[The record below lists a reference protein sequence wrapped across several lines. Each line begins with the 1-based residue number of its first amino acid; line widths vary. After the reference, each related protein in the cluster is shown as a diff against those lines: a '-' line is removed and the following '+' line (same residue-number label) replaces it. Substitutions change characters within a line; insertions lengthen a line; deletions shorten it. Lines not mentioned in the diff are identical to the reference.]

1 MSSSGII
8 RQPGKTQE
16 FGPLSPAA
24 TLLLNLRSQITLA
37 GGPHEEIPVRAPYTS
52 TPFGTIPAGTVA
64 DLELA
69 IQQAR
74 AAQTAWSRRSFADR
88 ARIFLRF
95 HDLLLERQN
104 EVLDLIQ
111 WETGKARRHAFEEV
125 LDTAVVTRYYA
136 RRAERLLRPR
146 RRKGA
151 LPLLTLTREFK
162 SPVGVVGL
170 IVPWNYP
177 LNLAITDAVPALMA
191 GNTVIIK
198 PDVQTSF
205 TALWAVDLLRQAGL
219 PPDVFGVVT
228 GEGPLL
234 GPALGERVDYVM
246 FTGST
251 RTGKLVAKQAAE
263 RLIGCSLE
271 LGGKNPMI
279 VLADADVDTAVYG
292 AIQGCFASAGQVC
305 VSIERIY
312 VHEDI
317 AAKFTAALVERTA
330 ALRLGAAFD
339 YSMEM
344 GSLTAARQLER
355 VEEHVRDALSKGAL
369 LLTGGRRRPDL
380 GPLFYEPTILT
391 NVSEAMQLFAEE
403 TFGPVVSIYRF
414 TTDDEAVERANATR
428 YGLNASIW
436 TRNAAHGARLAQRI
450 QAGNVN
456 VNESY
461 AAAWGSVDAPC
472 GGRKDSGMRARHGA
486 EGILKFTATQTV
498 AVQRLV
504 PVGTPRWMT
513 AATHARWMTGLLK
526 LLRRIRILD

>member
-1 MSSSGII
+1 MQATSKAEAPGLRPPSGALLD
-8 RQPGKTQE
+8 R
-16 FGPLSPAA
+16 LS
-24 TLLLNLRSQITLA
+24 SQITLA
-37 GGPHEEIPVRAPYTS
+37 GAPRQTIAVRAPYTGA
-52 TPFGTIPAGTVA
+52 TLGTIPAGTVA

-69 IQQAR
+69 IQRARVAQA
-74 AAQTAWSRRSFADR
+74 AWSNLPFAAR

-95 HDLLLERQN
+95 HDLLLERQD

-125 LDTAVVTRYYA
+125 LDTAIVTRYYA
-136 RRAERLLRPR
+136 RRAQSLLRPR

-151 LPLLTLTREFK
+151 LPLLTRTREFK

-177 LNLAITDAVPALMA
+177 LNLAVTDAVPALMV
-191 GNTVIIK
+191 GNAAVLK
-198 PDVQTSF
+198 PDVQSSF

-219 PPDVFGVVT
+219 PPDVFAVVT

-234 GPALGERVDYVM
+234 GPALGERADYLM

-251 RTGKLVAKQAAE
+251 RTGRLVARQAAE

-279 VLADADVDTAVYG
+279 VLADADLEAAVYG

-312 VHEDI
+312 VHESV
-317 AAKFTAALVERTA
+317 AERFLAMLVERTR
-330 ALRLGAAFD
+330 ALRMGASLD
-339 YSMEM
+339 YTMEM
-344 GSLTAARQLER
+344 GSLTGERQLQH
-355 VEEHVRDALSKGAL
+355 VEAHVRDAIEKGAVL
-369 LLTGGRRRPDL
+369 LAGGRRRPDL

-391 NVSEAMQLFAEE
+391 HVTEEMLAYAEE
-403 TFGPVVSIYRF
+403 TFGPVVAVYRF
-414 TTDDEAVERANATR
+414 AGETEAVERANATR

-436 TRNAAHGARLAQRI
+436 TRDAAHGARLAQQIR
-450 QAGNVN
+450 AGNVN

-461 AAAWGSVDAPC
+461 AATWGSVDAPC
-472 GGRKDSGMRARHGA
+472 GGRKESGMRARHGA
-486 EGILKFTATQTV
+486 EGILKFTEPQTV
-498 AVQRLV
+498 AVQRLM
-504 PVGTPRWMT
+504 PVGTPRWMD
-513 AATHARWMTGLLK
+513 AAVYARWMTRLLK
-526 LLRRIRILD
+526 LLRHVRVLD

>member
-1 MSSSGII
+1 MQATSKAQASGL
-8 RQPGKTQE
+8 G
-16 FGPLSPAA
+16 SPAA
-24 TLLLNLRSQITLA
+24 ALLDRLLLQITLA
-37 GGPHEEIPVRAPYTS
+37 GGPHETIAVRAPYTGA
-52 TPFGTIPAGTVA
+52 TIGAIPAGTVA

-69 IQQAR
+69 IQRAR
-74 AAQTAWSRRSFADR
+74 AAQTAWSQRTFAGR

-95 HDLLLERQN
+95 HDLLLERQD

-111 WETGKARRHAFEEV
+111 WETGKARRHAFEEI
-125 LDTAVVTRYYA
+125 LDTAIVTRYYA
-136 RRAERLLRPR
+136 RRAQRLLRPR

-151 LPLLTLTREFK
+151 LPLLTRTRELK

-177 LNLAITDAVPALMA
+177 LNLAVTDAVPALMA
-191 GNTVIIK
+191 GNAAVLK

-219 PPDVFGVVT
+219 PPGVFGVVT

-234 GPALGERVDYVM
+234 GPALGERVDFMM

-251 RTGKLVAKQAAE
+251 RTGRLVARQAAE

-279 VLADADVDTAVYG
+279 VLADADLDAAVYG

-312 VHEDI
+312 VHESI
-317 AAKFTAALVERTA
+317 AERFLGRLVERTC
-330 ALRLGAAFD
+330 ALKVGASLD

-344 GSLTAARQLER
+344 GSLTGERQLQH
-355 VEEHVRDALSKGAL
+355 VEEHVSDAVEKGAVV
-369 LLTGGRRRPDL
+369 LTGGRRRPDL
-380 GPLFYEPTILT
+380 GPLFYEPTVLT
-391 NVSEAMQLFAEE
+391 EVTEQMQVYAEE
-403 TFGPVVSIYRF
+403 TFGPVVSVYPF
-414 TTDDEAVERANATR
+414 ASEAEAVERANATR

-436 TRNAAHGARLAQRI
+436 TRDAAHGATLAPEIR
-450 QAGNVN
+450 AGNVN

-472 GGRKDSGMRARHGA
+472 GGRKESGMRARHGA
-486 EGILKFTATQTV
+486 EGILKFTETQTV
-498 AVQRLV
+498 AVQRLM
-504 PVGTPRWMT
+504 PVGTPSGMD
-513 AATHARWMTGLLK
+513 AGLYARWMTRLLK
-526 LLRRIRILD
+526 LLRRIRVLD